1 VIVSVHD
8 DECKYENIHTN
19 KTRAGA
25 ADKTDDIDKQSER
38 ERAREKHLEA
48 RRTEGRKGDG
58 RKLQKAAGT
67 CAYPFVKKL

>member
-1 VIVSVHD
+1 MMMSASMRNLTTYIRT
-8 DECKYENIHTN
+8 KRA
-19 KTRAGA
+19 RAGA